1 MIGAVKNFTEGG
13 IYHVY
18 NRGVNK
24 EDIFFAD
31 EDFYI
36 FIELLDRYLCEKD
49 PLGCTKNYKGRIS
62 LFAFCLLRNHIHLF
76 LRQTDERAITEFM
89 QSLSVSFTMR
99 INNKYKR
106 VGHLFQGVYKAR
118 SVLTDAEF
126 ANVFRYVHLNAG
138 ETEEERS
145 VYPHSSAG
153 MYLNENKGLENGVD
167 VFPFIDTAATFE
179 FISRDVCRNLLRDSP
194 GRLGQASGGALGGL
208 SPGRAEPG
216 PDILPGSG
224 GGTGGGTG
232 DGFSPAR
239 AEPGLGSTLS
249 RPSPVV

>member
-1 MIGAVKNFTEGG
+1 MPMIGAVKNFTEGG

-49 PLGCTKNYKGRIS
+49 PLECTKNYKGRIS

-126 ANVFRYVHLNAG
+126 ANVFRYVHFNAG
-138 ETEEERS
+138 ETEEERL
-145 VYPHSSAG
+145 VYPYSSAG
-153 MYLNENKGLENGVD
+153 MYLNASKGLENGVD
-167 VFPFIDTAATFE
+167 FPFINTAATFE

-208 SPGRAEPG
+208 SPGRAEPSS
-216 PDILPGSG
+216 DVLPGLG
-224 GGTGGGTG
+224 DGTGGG
-232 DGFSPAR
+232 FSPGR
-239 AEPGLGSTLS
+239 AEPGLGPTLP